1 MSSVNIHAW
10 WNAEDIFLA
19 CLNPLFFFWLLCFN
33 WRIIALQHHLGL
45 CHTSTWISHRYT
57 CVFLSNLNC
66 SAWFASFFCI
76 WCFPSNSSSR
86 CCSSL
91 LSTSLSLMLPLLSI
105 TFVGSLLT
113 LEWRGREKQVI
124 QIPKHDIACDFTAL
138 LLQWNLNVSFWTFQT
153 CKLYTPEYLITE
165 LRHWALGPGYVSWNL
180 PPNLIFWRWAAL
192 HSLLLLVAQTVP
204 VEDTC
209 FHSSTCLPNSREIII
224 RSVSLAYLP
233 LCAFSFQGG

>member
-1 MSSVNIHAW
+1 
-10 WNAEDIFLA
+10 
-19 CLNPLFFFWLLCFN
+19 
-33 WRIIALQHHLGL
+33 
-45 CHTSTWISHRYT
+45 
-57 CVFLSNLNC
+57 
-66 SAWFASFFCI
+66 
-76 WCFPSNSSSR
+76 
-86 CCSSL
+86 
-91 LSTSLSLMLPLLSI
+91 MLPLLSI

-124 QIPKHDIACDFTAL
+124 QIPKHDIACDFIAL
-138 LLQWNLNVSFWTFQT
+138 LLQWNLNVSFWAFQT

-209 FHSSTCLPNSREIII
+209 FHSSICLPNSREIII

-233 LCAFSFQGG
+233 LCAFSFQGGQSSESPAKILFSTQNVVSGNSLFSWFCLTVFSEGNNTPIHKYEDLKYIILKFINLYVFFKKNIHVPLEWKKNLW